1 MGQEGQEEKL
11 PNKSRA
17 GICISCGIAGNNWRR
32 KQLLGAESEPS
43 VNEQSRETRHGEPRW
58 AGRRVLRGAE
68 LQQLII
74 NPWQTGGT
82 VVLPNPLR
90 LLIQKAYM

>member
-17 GICISCGIAGNNWRR
+17 GICISCGVAGNDWRR
-32 KQLLGAESEPS
+32 KQLLGAESDPS
-43 VNEQSRETRHGEPRW
+43 VNEQSGETRHGELRR

-68 LQQLII
+68 LHQPVA
-74 NPWQTGGT
+74 NRRYC
-82 VVLPNPLR
+82 VF
-90 LLIQKAYM
+90 A